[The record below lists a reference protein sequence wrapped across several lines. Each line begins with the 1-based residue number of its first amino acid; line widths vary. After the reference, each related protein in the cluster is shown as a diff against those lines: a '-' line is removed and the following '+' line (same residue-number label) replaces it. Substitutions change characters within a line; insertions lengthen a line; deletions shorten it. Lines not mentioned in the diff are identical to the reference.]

1 MPRGTGTSHGPATP
15 APGQLSRLSVCPAQP
30 DHAAIQGVASR
41 DHLYQPGR
49 SAGLVPRAFPLG
61 KVPILIVNQDTVIFE
76 SEVINEYADELSP
89 PSLLPED
96 PLARAQARA
105 WIEFLSE
112 QTAVLHRWMLA
123 GDENAAAEAHEQART
138 GLARLEQR
146 VAEDP
151 LFTEREFSLIDA
163 ALAPLLMRYALVTD
177 PSSPWDPTDFP
188 HLAARWEHLARLPAV
203 RESVRK
209 TSPCGWPI
217 FWRARA
223 ELRLPVW
230 QRCCAP
236 RKCPPSVRPGA
247 FQLVPGASATDL
259 TPSI

>member
-1 MPRGTGTSHGPATP
+1 MDLPHLHLVSFP
-15 APGQLSRLSVCPAQP
+15 VCPYVQ
-30 DHAAIQGVASR
+30 
-41 DHLYQPGR
+41 R
-49 SAGLVPRAFPLG
+49 SLITLRYKELPHEITYISLADPPAWFLERSPLG
-61 KVPILIVNQDTVIFE
+61 KVPILIVNHDTVIFE
-76 SEVINEYADELSP
+76 SEVINEYADDLSP

-123 GDENAAAEAHEQART
+123 GDENAATEAHEQARS

-146 VAEDP
+146 MAEDP

-177 PSSPWDPTDFP
+177 PSSPWDSTDFP

-203 RESVRK
+203 RESVRED
-209 TSPCGWPI
+209 
-217 FWRARA
+217 FA
-223 ELRLPVW
+223 LRLADFLESKGGVAVA
-230 QRCCAP
+230 RLAAVL
-236 RKCPPSVRPGA
+236 RA
-247 FQLVPGASATDL
+247 A
-259 TPSI
+259 